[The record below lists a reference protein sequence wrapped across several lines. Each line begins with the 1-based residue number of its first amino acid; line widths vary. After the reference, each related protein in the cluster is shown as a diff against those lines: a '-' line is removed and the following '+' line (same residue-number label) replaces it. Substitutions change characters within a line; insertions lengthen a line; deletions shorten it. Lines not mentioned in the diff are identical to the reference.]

1 MKFNLWKMFRGVVF
15 TCCFTVA
22 GSVVVYGQLPDI
34 PGSTGSPA
42 RPDRSAADD
51 ATTRR
56 DATERA
62 RDLNLLGLKTKAMT
76 DADVKDQ
83 FAEYS
88 AIEKV
93 LGIGIDALR
102 DEYDEER
109 QDIPVLQPKHLFTIK
124 LLVRSANKLHPGK
137 VTKKGFLDK
146 LKDGESP
153 RSYMQ
158 SRGFTKPEIDAT
170 FTEVGKT
177 LAEIR
182 NDSKK

>member
-1 MKFNLWKMFRGVVF
+1 MKSNLWKMFRGVLF
-15 TCCFTVA
+15 ACCFTVA
-22 GSVVVYGQLPDI
+22 GSVASAQLPDV

-56 DATERA
+56 DAKERA
-62 RDLNLLGLKTKAMT
+62 RDLTLLGLNTKAMT
-76 DADVKDQ
+76 AADVKDQ

-93 LGIGIDALR
+93 LGISIDALR

-109 QDIPVLQPKHLFTIK
+109 QDIPVLEPKHLFTIK

-146 LKDGESP
+146 LKDGVTP

-182 NDSKK
+182 TESKK